1 MGIGAKLIVAAALIL
16 AVLLLMRVLSPNKG
30 CPDGQMAVSTIAGTA
45 CKLRNG

>member
-1 MGIGAKLIVAAALIL
+1 MAAIAIV